1 MKETMVY
8 TVNCGFAWLI
18 VLLSVM
24 GYMVTLRRTHQ
35 KWPLWFILA
44 IGWAFLAIP
53 NTMLVI
59 GISIAR
65 PQVTAI
71 WLSSYLLVMASLLLL
86 FLKLVDLARRR
97 SKRKGETNL

>member
-1 MKETMVY
+1 MNETMVFI
-8 TVNCGFAWLI
+8 VNCGFTWLI
-18 VLLSVM
+18 VLLSIM
-24 GYMVTLRRTHQ
+24 GYLVTLTRMHQ
-35 KWPLWFILA
+35 QWPLWFILA
-44 IGWAFLAIP
+44 IGWAFLAIL

-59 GISIAR
+59 GIPIAR

-97 SKRKGETNL
+97 SKQ

>member
-1 MKETMVY
+1 MNETMVFI
-8 TVNCGFAWLI
+8 VNCGFTWLI
-18 VLLSVM
+18 VLLSIM
-24 GYMVTLRRTHQ
+24 GYLVTLKRMHQ
-35 KWPLWFILA
+35 QWPLWFILT
-44 IGWAFLAIP
+44 IGWAFLAIL

-59 GISIAR
+59 GIPIAR

-97 SKRKGETNL
+97 SKQ

>member
-8 TVNCGFAWLI
+8 TVNCGFTWLI

-24 GYMVTLRRTHQ
+24 GYVATLRRTHQ

-44 IGWAFLAIP
+44 IGWAFLAIL
-53 NTMLVI
+53 NTMLTF
-59 GISIAR
+59 GMPIAR
-65 PQVTAI
+65 PQVTTI

-86 FLKLVDLARRR
+86 FLKLIDLARRR
-97 SKRKGETNL
+97 SKH